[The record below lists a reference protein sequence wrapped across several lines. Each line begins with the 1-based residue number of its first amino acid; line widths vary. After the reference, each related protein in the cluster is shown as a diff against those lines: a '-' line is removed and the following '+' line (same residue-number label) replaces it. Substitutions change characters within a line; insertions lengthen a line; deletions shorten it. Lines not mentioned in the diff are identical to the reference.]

1 MQHKVLLPLK
11 KLKLITRDSTCA
23 VLLYQALQNSYPNL
37 FFKWSY
43 LFMLAIVRIQAILVS
58 ELLGKRDLKLC
69 FDQVRIR

>member
-1 MQHKVLLPLK
+1 MF
-11 KLKLITRDSTCA
+11 LITLLVYYTKFFCYSTCA

-43 LFMLAIVRIQAILVS
+43 LFVLAIVRIQAILVS
-58 ELLGKRDLKLC
+58 ELLGKRDLKFC